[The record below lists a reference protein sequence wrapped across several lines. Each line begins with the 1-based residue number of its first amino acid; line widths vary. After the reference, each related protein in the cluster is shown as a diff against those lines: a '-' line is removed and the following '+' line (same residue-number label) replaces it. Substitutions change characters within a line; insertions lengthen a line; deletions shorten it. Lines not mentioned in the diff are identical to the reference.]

1 MKRITSKAN
10 KQSRVDLH
18 LSLRLIHHLVLGLEH
33 LGPARNGPNM
43 RESRQS
49 WPYFPGTFDHDIE
62 VIKENT
68 ILVVAALY
76 CEEFLS
82 HLALSDS

>member
-10 KQSRVDLH
+10 KQSRAGLY
-18 LSLRLIHHLVLGLEH
+18 LSLRLIHHFVLGLEH
-33 LGPARNGPNM
+33 LSPAGNGPNM

-49 WPYFPGTFDHDIE
+49 WSDFPGTFDHDIE

-68 ILVVAALY
+68 ILVVAALH

-82 HLALSDS
+82 HLVLSDS